1 MVYQG
6 QCHCGMIRFQVE
18 GDLAGILE
26 CNCSIC
32 HQSGYLHWMIKPEQ
46 LKLQTPLAQASLY
59 KWGTGT
65 ARHFFC
71 PRCGVAV
78 LRNPRSANPD
88 GRYSVNVRNLA
99 GVDISQL
106 PISHFDGRNQLKL

>member
-1 MVYQG
+1 MMQ
-6 QCHCGMIRFQVE
+6 FQVE
-18 GDLAGILE
+18 GDLTHVID

-32 HQSGYLHWMIKPEQ
+32 YQSGYLHWMIKPEQ
-46 LKLQTPLAQASLY
+46 LTMKTSLSAATLY

-88 GRYSVNVRNLA
+88 GTFSVNVRNLT

-106 PISHFDGRNQLKL
+106 PVTQFDGRNKLK